1 MYVVG
6 EAKKIKLVVP
16 FRAAPAS
23 AGPGV
28 GGVGVHRDKPWEGW
42 GWILVRDDSSAIIG
56 GRSHYGRR
64 NRAGLFKA
72 ATNND
77 ISVRRK
83 KNLRC
88 GTLLVLARADSHV
101 AGNCA
106 CSVVTSHNTAKI
118 DSKYDELRSP
128 WHSCRAELVR
138 CTEFHG
144 ETRSPFDSVTYK
156 ARSTCV
162 TV

>member
-1 MYVVG
+1 MAVYVVG

-16 FRAAPAS
+16 FGAAPAS

-42 GWILVRDDSSAIIG
+42 GWISVRDDSSAIIG
-56 GRSHYGRR
+56 GRNHYGRR
-64 NRAGLFKA
+64 NRAGVFKA

-77 ISVRRK
+77 TSVRRK

-106 CSVVTSHNTAKI
+106 CSVVTSHNGFG
-118 DSKYDELRSP
+118 
-128 WHSCRAELVR
+128 RAPGF
-138 CTEFHG
+138 C
-144 ETRSPFDSVTYK
+144 
-156 ARSTCV
+156 
-162 TV
+162 